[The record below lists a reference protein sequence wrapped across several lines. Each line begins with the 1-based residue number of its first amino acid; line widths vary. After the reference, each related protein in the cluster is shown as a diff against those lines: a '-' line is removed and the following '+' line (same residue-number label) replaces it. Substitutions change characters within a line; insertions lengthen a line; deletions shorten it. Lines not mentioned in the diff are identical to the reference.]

1 MCIFCKQATWSSCKI
16 INNGSYLG
24 PAWGLMKRKSR
35 NEKNETL
42 PHLTWL
48 GMLHFLWIVGNC
60 RSIVVLDIWIN
71 TTSSS
76 TVMADGVAWR
86 GVAGRDI
93 FCWRRHVMMQAPTIS
108 AIFLGFPSIARCRC
122 KACAALV
129 PCLLGLQL
137 GKFQLATQ
145 QSLPALS
152 RWIGMTH
159 GLRTPND
166 GKNQRNLKILADVTD
181 KTCFGRT

>member
-71 TTSSS
+71 TTSS
-76 TVMADGVAWR
+76 TVMADGVAWC

-108 AIFLGFPSIARCRC
+108 AIFLGFPSIARSLSLA
-122 KACAALV
+122 ACAVGPMAIG
-129 PCLLGLQL
+129 PSTR
-137 GKFQLATQ
+137 FQLSTQ

-152 RWIGMTH
+152 RWIGMTRASAARSRKH
-159 GLRTPND
+159 SSKTQLARCPQSND
-166 GKNQRNLKILADVTD
+166 L
-181 KTCFGRT
+181 

>member
-71 TTSSS
+71 TTSS

-122 KACAALV
+122 KAVQGPSPMPVGPSTRQV
-129 PCLLGLQL
+129 PTCNPT
-137 GKFQLATQ
+137 KLASFITMDRHDSRECCSLAQAQ
-145 QSLPALS
+145 QQNSACEMP
-152 RWIGMTH
+152 T
-159 GLRTPND
+159 
-166 GKNQRNLKILADVTD
+166 K
-181 KTCFGRT
+181 

>member
-71 TTSSS
+71 TTSS

-152 RWIGMTH
+152 RWIGMTRASAARSRKH
-159 GLRTPND
+159 SS
-166 GKNQRNLKILADVTD
+166 
-181 KTCFGRT
+181 KTTREMPTK

>member
-71 TTSSS
+71 TTSS
-76 TVMADGVAWR
+76 TVMADGVAQR

-122 KACAALV
+122 RACAAQVMPMPVGPSTRQV
-129 PCLLGLQL
+129 PTCNPT
-137 GKFQLATQ
+137 KLASFITMDRHDSRECCSLAQAQ
-145 QSLPALS
+145 QQKSACEMP
-152 RWIGMTH
+152 T
-159 GLRTPND
+159 
-166 GKNQRNLKILADVTD
+166 K
-181 KTCFGRT
+181 